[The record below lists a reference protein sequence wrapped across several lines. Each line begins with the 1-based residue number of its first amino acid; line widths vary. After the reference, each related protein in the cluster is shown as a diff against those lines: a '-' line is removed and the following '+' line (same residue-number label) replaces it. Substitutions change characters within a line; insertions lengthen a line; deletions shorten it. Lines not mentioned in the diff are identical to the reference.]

1 MNIQIPGDSFDAE
14 TTRCNA
20 ASLYGSYLM
29 NTSRSNT
36 LLLSACTSS
45 DAARVAAEP
54 KFHHALLRIPVDLK
68 RRATLNITPN
78 HRSKE
83 MPPPVAPSC
92 PESESESE
100 SDGVSDFE
108 SESSDDSIDNDLLKI
123 EDLSDSANGTISH
136 VLGRLPDNP
145 KRKAEYDQDGDF
157 PSRSKRLLTSAH
169 IVSSSSTPGAY
180 TNGSMHARQSLV
192 APFIEQP
199 TQFRE

>member
-1 MNIQIPGDSFDAE
+1 
-14 TTRCNA
+14 
-20 ASLYGSYLM
+20 
-29 NTSRSNT
+29 
-36 LLLSACTSS
+36 
-45 DAARVAAEP
+45 
-54 KFHHALLRIPVDLK
+54 
-68 RRATLNITPN
+68 
-78 HRSKE
+78 
-83 MPPPVAPSC
+83 MPPPVAPSY
-92 PESESESE
+92 PESESESESE
-100 SDGVSDFE
+100 SDGVSDSE

-169 IVSSSSTPGAY
+169 NVSSSSTPNAY
-180 TNGSMHARQSLV
+180 TNGSMHARQSFA